1 MAKLKDYETS
11 KKDMKRGS
19 EIVPEENYRLRNEDL
34 FPNDSSVKIEN
45 FGTKA
50 PKDK

>member
-1 MAKLKDYETS
+1 
-11 KKDMKRGS
+11 MKRGS

-34 FPNDSSVKIEN
+34 FVNDPSSSKIEN

-50 PKDK
+50 PKDKIPSKMPD